1 MKDVHVNVALLSRF
15 DIVSLSPDAA
25 EDESG
30 IKRAA
35 ENSEF
40 TFITTTLCYVNDD
53 WVERYP
59 PPLSLFNHTIYLML
73 YLSAT

>member
-1 MKDVHVNVALLSRF
+1 MTIGRIVHVYEVLLSCRF

-40 TFITTTLCYVNDD
+40 IFITT
-53 WVERYP
+53 
-59 PPLSLFNHTIYLML
+59 IYL
-73 YLSAT
+73 SV

>member
-1 MKDVHVNVALLSRF
+1 MATIILDIRRDVHLNVVLLSYRF

-40 TFITTTLCYVNDD
+40 VITT
-53 WVERYP
+53 
-59 PPLSLFNHTIYLML
+59 
-73 YLSAT
+73 